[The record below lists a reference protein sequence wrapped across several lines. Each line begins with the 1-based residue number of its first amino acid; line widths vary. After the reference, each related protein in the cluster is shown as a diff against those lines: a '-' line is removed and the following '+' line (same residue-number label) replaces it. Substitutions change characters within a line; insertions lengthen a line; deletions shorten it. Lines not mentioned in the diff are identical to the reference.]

1 MLQLS
6 DEEWLRYNRQIVL
19 RQFDI
24 EGQEALKN
32 AAVLIIGAGGLG
44 CAAAQYL
51 AVAGVGRIT
60 LVDHDRV
67 ELSNLQRQVLHQDS
81 DIGRLKVDS
90 AADSLHA
97 ANPYIKVV
105 THACDADE
113 ALLSQLI
120 PQHQLVLD
128 GTDNLETRQRVN
140 RLCFAAK
147 VPLVSAAVIRMEGQL
162 SIFTYGDDEPCY
174 GCLSRL
180 MGTGTLSC
188 VEAGVLAP
196 MVGVMGSLQALEAIK
211 LLANMGRSPKGKL
224 LLVDGLNLGTRE
236 LTLPKTPDC
245 PICGG
250 NSSP

>member
-1 MLQLS
+1 MQPLN
-6 DEEWLRYNRQIVL
+6 DDEWLRYNRQIVL

-51 AVAGVGRIT
+51 AVAGVGHIT

-67 ELSNLQRQVLHQDS
+67 ELSNLQRQVLHQDG

-90 AADSLHA
+90 AADSLRA
-97 ANPYIKVV
+97 ANPYLEVV
-105 THACDADE
+105 THACDADD
-113 ALLSQLI
+113 ALLTRLI

-140 RLCFAAK
+140 RLCFATK

-162 SIFTYGDDEPCY
+162 SVFTYADDEPCY

-236 LTLPKTPDC
+236 LALPKAPDC